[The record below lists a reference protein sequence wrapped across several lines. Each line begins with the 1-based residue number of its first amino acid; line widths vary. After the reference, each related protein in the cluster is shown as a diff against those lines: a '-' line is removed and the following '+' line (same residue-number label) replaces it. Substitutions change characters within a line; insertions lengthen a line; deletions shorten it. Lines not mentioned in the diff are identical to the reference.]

1 MTVATASRE
10 TRRHN
15 THRHITRRHITH
27 RLSPRRVLGALAL
40 ATVMLLAVACTPE
53 QMAAIDLANSTRRE
67 AGLPELLPSPALI
80 DKAQAWA
87 DELARRGS
95 LSHSTL
101 TAGVPDG
108 WLKLG
113 ENVGKGPS
121 IEAVHAGFLGSPAHY
136 ANLIDPSFNWI
147 GTGVATASDG
157 TIFVVQVFGHY

>member
-1 MTVATASRE
+1 MTVATVS
-10 TRRHN
+10 
-15 THRHITRRHITH
+15 HRTGQPSTH
-27 RLSPRRVLGALAL
+27 RLSPRRLLGALAL

-67 AGLPELLPSPALI
+67 AGLPELVPSPALI
-80 DKAQAWA
+80 EKAQAWA
-87 DELARRGS
+87 DELARQGT

-101 TAGVPDG
+101 TDRVPDG

-121 IEAVHAGFLGSPAHY
+121 IEAVHAGFVGSPAHH
-136 ANLIDPSFNWI
+136 ANLVDPSFNWI